1 VNVRELLPGRL
12 LAAHHRPANRAPGGW
27 YEIRNET
34 DRARVDLYDVIGWD
48 VTPAEFVRDLAA
60 ITAPVIELHVNSPGG
75 VIFDGL
81 TIYNALRDHP
91 ARVEAIVDGLAA
103 SAASWIVQAGET
115 VTMNRFSQMMIHD
128 GLGLTIGNEADHL
141 ETAALLG
148 RLSNTIAAIYAA
160 RAGGTV
166 EAWRDA
172 MRAENGS
179 GTWYSAQEAV
189 DAGLADDLV
198 ADDDERDGGQ
208 ASDHARLVTA
218 RARAHHLEKR
228 SA

>member
-1 VNVRELLPGRL
+1 MNVRELLPGQV

-27 YEIRNET
+27 YEIRNQAGE

-48 VTPAEFVRDLAA
+48 VTPGEFVRDLAA

-115 VTMNRFSQMMIHD
+115 VTMNRFSQMFIHD
-128 GLGLTIGNEADHL
+128 GRGLTIGNEADHL
-141 ETAALLG
+141 EQAALLG

-166 EAWRDA
+166 DGWRDA
-172 MRAENGS
+172 MIAE
-179 GTWYSAQEAV
+179 TWYSAAEAV
-189 DAGLADDLV
+189 DAGLADYLIT
-198 ADDDERDGGQ
+198 DDEERDGGES
-208 ASDHARLVTA
+208 SDHARLVTA